1 MISHANLVDKKKED
15 AEIKTLTIFALV
27 GLVLAVGSAHP
38 FGDKKGETLDNA
50 ELQDITNDFQ
60 AEDTER

>member
-1 MISHANLVDKKKED
+1 M
-15 AEIKTLTIFALV
+15 KTLIILALV
-27 GLVLAVGSAHP
+27 GLVLAAGSAHP
-38 FGDKKGETLDNA
+38 FGEENGETLDNA

>member
-1 MISHANLVDKKKED
+1 M
-15 AEIKTLTIFALV
+15 KTLIILALV
-27 GLVLAVGSAHP
+27 GLLLAVGSAHP
-38 FGDKKGETLDNA
+38 FGEENGETLDNA

>member
-1 MISHANLVDKKKED
+1 MNQKEED
-15 AEIKTLTIFALV
+15 AEMKTLIILALV
-27 GLVLAVGSAHP
+27 GLVLAAGSAHP
-38 FGDKKGETLDNA
+38 FGEENGETLDNA

>member
-1 MISHANLVDKKKED
+1 MNEKQED
-15 AEIKTLTIFALV
+15 AEMKTLIILALV

-38 FGDKKGETLDNA
+38 FGEENGETLDNA
-50 ELQDITNDFQ
+50 ELQDIKNDFQ

>member
-1 MISHANLVDKKKED
+1 M
-15 AEIKTLTIFALV
+15 KTLIILALV
-27 GLVLAVGSAHP
+27 GLLLAVGSAHLS
-38 FGDKKGETLDNA
+38 GEENGKTLDNA

>member
-1 MISHANLVDKKKED
+1 MKKL
-15 AEIKTLTIFALV
+15 IILALV
-27 GLVLAVGSAHP
+27 GLLLAVGSAHP
-38 FGDKKGETLDNA
+38 FGEENGETLDNA